1 MSGTSGTIGMSNDE
15 GLAPARGTLRGRDNV
30 NTVDRGKTAWLRA
43 MLRMTGLFLLLA
55 AQLLLPAAQ
64 AGERITVAAAADL
77 KFALDEIVADFGR
90 AHPDDTVEV
99 VYGSSGKFA
108 TQIRQGAPFDL
119 YFSADIAYPR
129 ALEAEG
135 LALGPTRPYAVG
147 RIVLW
152 SRTRDAGTLRLQDL
166 ADPALG
172 RIAIAN
178 PRHAPYGKRAEEAL
192 RAAGV
197 WDAVQPR
204 LVQGENI
211 AQTAQFVQ
219 TGNAAV
225 GIIALSLALNP
236 ALAGQGGYHLIDAV
250 LHAPLEQGF
259 ILTRKAEGKAL
270 ATAFAD
276 YIGSAAARAVL
287 VRYGFEL
294 PGEKAEATPDAK

>member
-1 MSGTSGTIGMSNDE
+1 MTFALRLL
-15 GLAPARGTLRGRDNV
+15 GLC
-30 NTVDRGKTAWLRA
+30 
-43 MLRMTGLFLLLA
+43 LLLA
-55 AQLLLPAAQ
+55 GLLPLPSAQ

-77 KFALDEIVADFGR
+77 KFALDEIVADFSR
-90 AHPDDTVEV
+90 AHPGDKVEV

-129 ALEAEG
+129 TLEAEG
-135 LALGPTRPYAVG
+135 LAASPVQPYAVG

-152 SRTRDAGTLRLQDL
+152 SNSRDASTLRLQDL

-197 WDAVQPR
+197 WDVVQGR

-219 TGNAAV
+219 SGSAGV

-236 ALAGQGGYHLIDAV
+236 TLARQGGHALIDDA

-259 ILTRKAEGKAL
+259 IITRRAAGNA
-270 ATAFAD
+270 
-276 YIGSAAARAVL
+276 AAARFAAFMQHESARATMR
-287 VRYGFEL
+287 RYGFVL
-294 PGEKAEATPDAK
+294 PDEGGTRPAAAQ

>member
-1 MSGTSGTIGMSNDE
+1 M
-15 GLAPARGTLRGRDNV
+15 
-30 NTVDRGKTAWLRA
+30 
-43 MLRMTGLFLLLA
+43 
-55 AQLLLPAAQ
+55 
-64 AGERITVAAAADL
+64 
-77 KFALDEIVADFGR
+77 
-90 AHPDDTVEV
+90 
-99 VYGSSGKFA
+99 
-108 TQIRQGAPFDL
+108 
-119 YFSADIAYPR
+119 
-129 ALEAEG
+129 
-135 LALGPTRPYAVG
+135 G

-152 SRTRDAGTLRLQDL
+152 SRTRDAGALRLQDL

-197 WDAVQPR
+197 WNAVQPR

-219 TGNAAV
+219 TGNATV

-236 ALAGQGGYHLIDAV
+236 ALAAQGGHHLIDAA

-259 ILTRKAEGKAL
+259 ILTRQAEGKAL

-294 PGEKAEATPDAK
+294 PATPPNHAFPD

>member
-64 AGERITVAAAADL
+64 ASERITVAAAADL

-129 ALEAEG
+129 ALEADG
-135 LALGPTRPYAVG
+135 LALGPTRAYAVG

-152 SRTRDAGTLRLQDL
+152 SNTRDARALRLQDL

-197 WDAVQPR
+197 WNAVQPR

-219 TGNAAV
+219 TGNAELGFV
-225 GIIALSLALNP
+225 ALSQVWKDGRLASGSGWVIP
-236 ALAGQGGYHLIDAV
+236 AGQHQPIRQDAV
-250 LHAPLEQGF
+250 LLSRASGNP
-259 ILTRKAEGKAL
+259 
-270 ATAFAD
+270 
-276 YIGSAAARAVL
+276 AARAL
-287 VRYGFEL
+287 LDYLRSSAGRQTIQAYGYDL
-294 PGEKAEATPDAK
+294 HKIDKQHKSIAE

>member
-1 MSGTSGTIGMSNDE
+1 MSGMAKDQGRAFARGRGTRQGRETLKRDGRPQTVGLRAVLRTL
-15 GLAPARGTLRGRDNV
+15 GLA
-30 NTVDRGKTAWLRA
+30 
-43 MLRMTGLFLLLA
+43 LLLA
-55 AQLLLPAAQ
+55 LQALLPAAH

-77 KFALDEIVADFGR
+77 KFALDEIVADFCR

-129 ALEAEG
+129 ALEADG

-147 RIVLW
+147 RLVLW
-152 SRTRDAGTLRLQDL
+152 SRSRDARALRLQDL

-197 WDAVQPR
+197 WEAVQPR

-225 GIIALSLALNP
+225 GIIARSLALNP
-236 ALAGQGGYHLIDAV
+236 TLAAQGGHQLIDAA

-259 ILTRKAEGKAL
+259 ILTRQAEAKAL

-276 YIGSAAARAVL
+276 YIGTEAARAVL

-294 PGEKAEATPDAK
+294 PADD

>member
-1 MSGTSGTIGMSNDE
+1 MVSSRLQPRRRVLG
-15 GLAPARGTLRGRDNV
+15 A
-30 NTVDRGKTAWLRA
+30 
-43 MLRMTGLFLLLA
+43 LLA
-55 AQLLLPAAQ
+55 LAAGVFAPTAT
-64 AGERITVAAAADL
+64 AGERITVAAASDL
-77 KFALDEIVADFGR
+77 KFALDEIVAEFGR
-90 AHPDDTVEV
+90 AHPGDVVEV

-135 LALGPTRPYAVG
+135 LAHGSTRPYALG

-152 SRTRDAGTLRLQDL
+152 SAIRDARTLGLKDL

-197 WDAVQPR
+197 WEVVQPR

-236 ALAGQGGYHLIDAV
+236 TLAAQGGYHLIDAS

-259 ILTRKAEGKAL
+259 MLTRAAAGKPL
-270 ATAFAD
+270 AGAFAAF
-276 YIGSAAARAVL
+276 IGSESARAVL
-287 VRYGFEL
+287 RRYGFEL
-294 PGEKAEATPDAK
+294 PAAPAGR

>member
-1 MSGTSGTIGMSNDE
+1 MCI
-15 GLAPARGTLRGRDNV
+15 RD
-30 NTVDRGKTAWLRA
+30 
-43 MLRMTGLFLLLA
+43 
-55 AQLLLPAAQ
+55 
-64 AGERITVAAAADL
+64 
-77 KFALDEIVADFGR
+77 
-90 AHPDDTVEV
+90 
-99 VYGSSGKFA
+99 
-108 TQIRQGAPFDL
+108 
-119 YFSADIAYPR
+119 SA
-129 ALEAEG
+129 
-135 LALGPTRPYAVG
+135 YAVG

-152 SRTRDAGTLRLQDL
+152 SNTRDARALRLQDL

-236 ALAGQGGYHLIDAV
+236 TLAAQGGYHLIDAS
-250 LHAPLEQGF
+250 LHEPLEQGF
-259 ILTRKAEGKAL
+259 MLTRAAAGKPL
-270 ATAFAD
+270 AGAFAEF
-276 YIGSAAARAVL
+276 IGSESARAL
-287 VRYGFEL
+287 LRRYGFEL
-294 PGEKAEATPDAK
+294 PPAPAGR